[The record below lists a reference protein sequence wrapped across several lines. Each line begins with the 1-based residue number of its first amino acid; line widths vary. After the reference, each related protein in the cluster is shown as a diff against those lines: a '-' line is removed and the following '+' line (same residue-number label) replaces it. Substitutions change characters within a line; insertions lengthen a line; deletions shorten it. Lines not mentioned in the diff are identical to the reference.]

1 MGLLASAPDSHQ
13 RYNQLSL
20 WQKRP
25 PAPGQWSPS
34 KKRLHLDC
42 LLKWR
47 TGRPTPV
54 EDDDD
59 GDDEWKGAHLYAV
72 DAKVGGRGERR
83 VAESGALLRPALVQV
98 LVEPEPELAGAGP
111 DHQAGGA
118 ALDEQLVGRRPRVH
132 LPCNLSDKR
141 ELGWRVIIPR
151 GLPIGMRT
159 ANILRYLEGSSL
171 HDTLTHKL
179 GHF

>member
-13 RYNQLSL
+13 RYNQLSLSL

-54 EDDDD
+54 EENDDGDDDD
-59 GDDEWKGAHLYAV
+59 GDDDNDDVQDWKGAHLYAV
-72 DAKVGGRGERR
+72 DAKV
-83 VAESGALLRPALVQV
+83 
-98 LVEPEPELAGAGP
+98 
-111 DHQAGGA
+111 
-118 ALDEQLVGRRPRVH
+118 
-132 LPCNLSDKR
+132 
-141 ELGWRVIIPR
+141 
-151 GLPIGMRT
+151 
-159 ANILRYLEGSSL
+159 
-171 HDTLTHKL
+171 
-179 GHF
+179 